1 MAPDASQDADGEAVA
16 ASLDRRRVLDAT
28 LDDVGAD
35 VAAPLRERLAQVLH
49 DAAGDPM
56 EAATALRSV
65 YREWKTQ
72 RIDEVADHLVL
83 TAHGRAAFA
92 AVTPGT
98 PITWLVYPGRAS
110 CPDCADDGLA
120 GAVPAGEPFPTGHL
134 HAPAHPGCRCSIA
147 EAQG

>member
-1 MAPDASQDADGEAVA
+1 VA

-72 RIDEVADHLVL
+72 RIDEVADHLTL

-98 PITWLVYPGRAS
+98 PIRWLVHPGPSS
-110 CPDCADDGLA
+110 CPDCDDDALA
-120 GAVPAGEPFPTGHL
+120 GPIPAGEPFPTGHL
-134 HAPAHPGCRCSIA
+134 HTPAHPGCRCSIS